1 MFLGD
6 FRKKTACL
14 DDDVE
19 LMILIEEK
27 NKNGIIIQDEIIA
40 PVNTLD
46 FDSNIDSGSI
56 LTVTDAEAGSYSL

>member
-46 FDSNIDSGSI
+46 FDSNIESGSI

>member
-1 MFLGD
+1 MFLRD

>member
-27 NKNGIIIQDEIIA
+27 NKNGIIIQDEIIV